1 MLGEGGG
8 LAILAIPTT
17 KSIFLRRLQALA
29 AVPIHRRRTRIS
41 LEPRDVI
48 FSKQRPG
55 RRLLPT
61 GH

>member
-29 AVPIHRRRTRIS
+29 AVPIHRRRTQIS

-55 RRLLPT
+55 
-61 GH
+61 